1 MMSNVGPIVRGIAGL
16 LLGALALWVSFRK
29 PALAPGVLAWGITI
43 CGVLEWWHSF
53 SLIDPVQHN
62 AFWRKAILSFFVG
75 LLLFSAP
82 TLAGTALIILLGGFF
97 VLDGLMKLWV
107 GLRGGATKSFIQW
120 LPAGLFQ
127 LALGGFIL
135 ARWPF
140 TGWQAIG
147 IAIGLH
153 IIAAGWSIL
162 TVRQTGD
169 VSKPAIEHR
178 LQRFGLPQHAEAARL
193 YTEVNDAES
202 ARRPIDTY
210 WIVTLLLTLFF
221 IHCSRMSVEWTLVGL
236 ISPFVAVVGDAFYA
250 LLFALVLIIPARKLL
265 MRLTRPIE
273 RKGWARLT
281 SRIDQEKDTGLRT
294 GALRR
299 WLSRRLRFD
308 LRMEHAYWSPR
319 QALHQGLF
327 VGLPLSA
334 LLVAVNPIWG
344 FNWYFNTE
352 NWAAGA
358 WERWVEFRVDDWRE
372 AMVRAARDDA
382 GKADDPSFMSVEPA
396 GVLEGDFSFIVIGDT
411 GEGDS
416 SQLVLK
422 DRLIELGKRP
432 DIKFLVVS
440 SDVIYPSGEM
450 KDYEFN
456 FYLPFKGFT
465 KPIYAIPGNHD
476 WYDGNEGFNANFLKP
491 NAARAAMRARVT
503 AEKGVTTTNERRIE
517 SHIETAAFLRTEY
530 GVSTAFQHG
539 PYFEIQTPRFAIIAL
554 DTGVLRTVD
563 DDQFNWFRG
572 ALDRS
577 KGKFVFA
584 LLGHPL
590 YAHGHLMDVLEPKFE
605 AVHQLLREHKVPLAM
620 AGDTHDFE
628 YYREPYK
635 IGDEERVMT
644 HFVNGGGGAYLS
656 IGTALDWPKE
666 PALADAA
673 FYPRTDAIIAKFDR
687 ETPVWKQ
694 PMWFWVK
701 RFNAWPSTP
710 EFMAGMFSN
719 NHAPFYQSFVEVRVE
734 LSANRVRLIPHGV
747 HGPLKWR
754 DLQVVGRARPQA
766 AGEND
771 VVEFVLPMTK

>member
-1 MMSNVGPIVRGIAGL
+1 MRGL
-16 LLGALALWVSFRK
+16 LALCLAALAFWFSFRNR
-29 PALAPGVLAWGITI
+29 ALAPGALAWSMTLCGI
-43 CGVLEWWHSF
+43 LEWWHSF
-53 SLIDPVQHN
+53 SLVDPVEHDS
-62 AFWRKAILSFFVG
+62 FWRKSIVSLVIG
-75 LLLFSAP
+75 MLLFSAP
-82 TLAGTALIILLGGFF
+82 TLAGTALIILLAGFLI
-97 VLDGLMKLWV
+97 LDGVMKLRAGWL
-107 GLRGGATKSFIQW
+107 GRAKKTTIHW
-120 LPAGLFQ
+120 LPGGLMN
-127 LALGGFIL
+127 LALGGLIL
-135 ARWPF
+135 ARWPL
-140 TGWQAIG
+140 TGWQAMG

-153 IIAAGWSIL
+153 IVAAGWSMLVIRGQASL
-162 TVRQTGD
+162 A
-169 VSKPAIEHR
+169 KPDIEFR
-178 LQRFGLPQHAEAARL
+178 LARFGLPNH
-193 YTEVNDAES
+193 AES
-202 ARRPIDTY
+202 ARVLTDVSQAEELRRPIDTY

-221 IHCSRMSVEWTLVGL
+221 IHLSRMGAELTLVGM
-236 ISPFVAVVGDAFYA
+236 SGPFVAVIGDIFYA
-250 LLFALVLIIPARKLL
+250 LLLALVILIPCRKVWK
-265 MRLTRPIE
+265 RITRPLE
-273 RKGWARLT
+273 RRGWNMLTARV
-281 SRIDQEKDTGLRT
+281 DQGHSGLRL
-294 GALRR
+294 GFLRR

-308 LRMEHAYWSPR
+308 MRMENAYWSPR

-344 FNWYFNTE
+344 FSWYFNTE

-372 AMVRAARDDA
+372 AMVRAARDTTSNPN
-382 GKADDPSFMSVEPA
+382 DPNLMAVAPP
-396 GVLEGDFSFIVIGDT
+396 GVMEGDFSFIVIGDT

-422 DRLIELGKRP
+422 DRFLELGKRP

-476 WYDGNEGFNANFLKP
+476 WYDGNEGFNANFLQP
-491 NAARAAMRARVT
+491 DAARAAMRARVT
-503 AEKGVTTTNERRIE
+503 AERGISTTNERRIDQLVT
-517 SHIETAAFLRTEY
+517 TADFLRQQY
-530 GVSTAFQHG
+530 GVANGYQRG
-539 PYFEIQTPRFAIIAL
+539 PYFEIQTPRFAFIAL

-563 DDQFNWFRG
+563 EDQFEWFRA

-590 YAHGHLMDVLEPKFE
+590 YAAGHEMDVLEPKFA
-605 AVHQLLREHKVPLAM
+605 AVHQLLREHNVPLAM

-635 IGDEERVMT
+635 IGAHERLMT

-656 IGTALDWPKE
+656 IGTALDWPTK
-666 PALADAA
+666 PVLADCA
-673 FYPRTDAIIAKFDR
+673 FYPRTDAITEKLDR
-687 ETPVWKQ
+687 ETPLWKR
-694 PMWFWVK
+694 PLWFWVK

-710 EFMAGMFSN
+710 EFMAGMFN
-719 NHAPFYQSFVEVRVE
+719 YNYAPFYQSFVEVRVE

-754 DLQVVGRARPQA
+754 DLQVIGQA
-766 AGEND
+766 KPSDKNDDD
-771 VVEFVLPMTK
+771 VVEFVLPMQP